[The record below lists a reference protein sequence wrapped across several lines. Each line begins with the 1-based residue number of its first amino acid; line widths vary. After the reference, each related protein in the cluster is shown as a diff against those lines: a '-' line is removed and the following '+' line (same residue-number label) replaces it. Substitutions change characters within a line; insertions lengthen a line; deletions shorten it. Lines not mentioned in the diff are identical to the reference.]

1 MTVVFTA
8 AVATG
13 AAANIM
19 MKMTKMMMMMMKMTM
34 MTMQTA
40 RITTLM
46 ITVI

>member
-1 MTVVFTA
+1 VTVVFTA

-19 MKMTKMMMMMMKMTM
+19 MKMTKMMTMKMTM
-34 MTMQTA
+34 MTTQTA

-46 ITVI
+46 IITVI